1 MSRELTELNEAI
13 GVAESAGD
21 RAFFEQLLH
30 PQFVMIR
37 PNGAVADRRAFIDG
51 LAADARRATSG
62 VLVVEYPHR
71 RAVVQCT
78 VVKWSGPAETPPPDA
93 PRYDNLRLF
102 WKTEDG
108 WRLVAWVN
116 EPSP

>member
-1 MSRELTELNEAI
+1 MARDLTELNQAI

-21 RAFFEQLLH
+21 RAFFEDLLH

-37 PNGAVADRRAFIDG
+37 PSGAVANREEFIAG
-51 LAADARRATSG
+51 LAADARRETTDIHVTG
-62 VLVVEYPHR
+62 YPDR
-71 RAVVQCT
+71 RAVVRCT
-78 VVKWSGPAETPPPDA
+78 VVKWSGPAEAPPPDA

-102 WKTEDG
+102 WRTEDG

-116 EPSP
+116 EPAS